1 MSEHE
6 TVQVVISFQEYFL
19 LGLTIVLGG
28 ISTIIIQSI
37 TKWWSNRNTRFDIV
51 DGLLLELEATA
62 TSIRSDNFETFNE
75 ETILQSS
82 KKDRVKTTR
91 TEIDYLTHSFF
102 DTIVNSGKF
111 LLLDSKLRNEL
122 TEVYELINASNFH
135 TNQLVKMSFLVKYTP
150 EMFSN
155 YKVNFELQK
164 NTLQDH
170 RGTILKAVK
179 DVIVN
184 LKKIEK

>member
-6 TVQVVISFQEYFL
+6 TVQVIITSTEYFL

-28 ISTIIIQSI
+28 LSTILIQFGS
-37 TKWWSNRNTRFDIV
+37 KRWSNRNTRFDIV
-51 DGLLLELEATA
+51 EGLLLELNATA
-62 TSIRSDNFETFNE
+62 KSIRVDNFETFNE
-75 ETILQSS
+75 ETILQSA

-102 DTIVNSGKF
+102 DTIVNSGQI
-111 LLLDSKLRNEL
+111 LLLDSELRNEL

-150 EMFSN
+150 EMFAN

-170 RGTILKAVK
+170 RGTVLKAVK